1 MSNKEFWVV
10 KLPSNNKLLK
20 NTQCKYNSKN
30 QLQQTGGL
38 IKELVELCQNT
49 KVIRD
54 QNSQPL
60 SELSRGGG
68 SDSQE
73 PLAAAVAVETRRP
86 TGPRIYAFHFNQAG
100 QERLSCRRVKEKG
113 GWETTAVVV
122 IKEVEVDTVVKVEV
136 MMVMAMVV
144 TEMAVVDTKVEEI
157 VEAVVVIE
165 MAVDTVVE
173 VMVMVMVMDTMVVV
187 VTKVVTELKEIVE
200 AVVIT
205 KVKEIV

>member
-1 MSNKEFWVV
+1 MSKHKGHKRPEQSATVGV
-10 KLPSNNKLLK
+10 
-20 NTQCKYNSKN
+20 T
-30 QLQQTGGL
+30 
-38 IKELVELCQNT
+38 
-49 KVIRD
+49 
-54 QNSQPL
+54 
-60 SELSRGGG
+60 RGGG

-144 TEMAVVDTKVEEI
+144 MEVAVVDTKVEEI
-157 VEAVVVIE
+157 VEAVVLIE
-165 MAVDTVVE
+165 MALDTVVK
-173 VMVMVMVMDTMVVV
+173 VMVMVMDTMVVV
-187 VTKVVTELKEIVE
+187 VTKVVMELKEIVE